1 MYILGLIAAWLLGVW
16 IGSRNKANITIG
28 FGNTIEVNQVYDE
41 VDSYEIDKG
50 EFIECG
56 TWIQDNFS
64 QNAKQGDFKIMLP
77 KGTMR
82 MDFTD
87 DHYSMK
93 DIVDSYISRMK

>member
-1 MYILGLIAAWLLGVW
+1 MYILGLIVWFLIGVW
-16 IGSRNKANITIG
+16 IGSRNKDNITIG
-28 FGNTIEVNQVYDE
+28 FGNTTEVNQVYGNE
-41 VDSYEIDKG
+41 MDKDTLV
-50 EFIECG
+50 ECA
-56 TWIQDNFS
+56 TWIQDNYS